1 MARTKHSNYK
11 RDKGN
16 DGGDD
21 DRDWLPP
28 KKRTSWRGKPQ
39 SPRKKGK
46 GKAKAKGN
54 RTAKEQK
61 EIDDRRSNKGMKLNQ
76 WTPQE
81 MKRALDL

>member
-1 MARTKHSNYK
+1 MAWTKHSNYK
-11 RDKGN
+11 RNKDEE
-16 DGGDD
+16 GDD
-21 DRDWLPP
+21 NGDWLPP

-39 SPRKKGK
+39 SPRKKSKGK
-46 GKAKAKGN
+46 GKGK